1 LDDGWQRRMKW
12 LRDIRTKLRPEEV
25 IALIF
30 LAAFTVSATPRLNRW
45 WYSAAP
51 PSAAR

>member
-12 LRDIRTKLRPEEV
+12 LRDIRTKLRPDEV

-30 LAAFTVSATPRLNRW
+30 
-45 WYSAAP
+45 
-51 PSAAR
+51 